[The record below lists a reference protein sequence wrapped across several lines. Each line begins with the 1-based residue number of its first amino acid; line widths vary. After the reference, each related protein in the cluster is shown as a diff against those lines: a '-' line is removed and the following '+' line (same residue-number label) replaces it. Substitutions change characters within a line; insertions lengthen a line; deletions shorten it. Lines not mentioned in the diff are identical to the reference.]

1 MSKINCDKCDRR
13 KQCNH
18 ENRLITYY
26 TLDDMWM
33 DPAHE
38 KNGVKAAHG
47 MLRIGAVCPL
57 KGGEINEQD
66 ELR

>member
-13 KQCNH
+13 KQCNY
-18 ENRLITYY
+18 EDRLITYW
-26 TLDDMWM
+26 TLDDMLM
-33 DPAHE
+33 DPAYE
-38 KNGVKAAHG
+38 KNRAKAAHG